1 MKKIICSSFCCATI
15 ILIWPFYWYL
25 NLYCV
30 WVKHLKIPQF
40 TCPGFQKK
48 HCFAFFN
55 IVKNEFQIC
64 LQFLKYWLNRVS
76 QIESVLKIIANN
88 KKMIS
93 WFQQQNLQCLSLGA
107 QGWRQNFANSNIRYD
122 ICKELSGAFNIDQ
135 AISQPESLEVPL
147 LAANVQ
153 WV

>member
-1 MKKIICSSFCCATI
+1 
-15 ILIWPFYWYL
+15 
-25 NLYCV
+25 
-30 WVKHLKIPQF
+30 
-40 TCPGFQKK
+40 
-48 HCFAFFN
+48 
-55 IVKNEFQIC
+55 
-64 LQFLKYWLNRVS
+64 
-76 QIESVLKIIANN
+76 
-88 KKMIS
+88 MIS

-107 QGWRQNFANSNIRYD
+107 QGWRPNFANSNIRYD